1 MIKSMT
7 GFGRATFENDKRS
20 FIVEIKSVNHRYC
33 DINIKMPKTLISLEE
48 KIRKLIQANIN
59 RGKVDVFITLNSY
72 DKTDVSTMLNVSLA
86 DSYIKC
92 LNDIKERYDIKDDIS
107 VSLVARFPEVISVK
121 QNEEDLEELWENLSI
136 PLKEA
141 IDSLITMRQ
150 KEGLKLEKNILEK
163 CDTIKDIV
171 CDIEKKAVNIP
182 KIYKEKLNNRLK
194 ELLGDTEID
203 ESRVAME
210 VALFAD
216 RACVDE
222 EIVRLKSHLSQM
234 KDTLKLDET
243 VGRKLDFIVQ
253 EMNRETNTIGSK
265 SNNLEISNL
274 GLNIKNEIEKIREQ
288 VQNVE

>member
-92 LNDIKERYDIKDDIS
+92 LNDIKERYNIKDDIS

-121 QNEEDLEELWENLSI
+121 QNEEDLEELWKNLSI

-203 ESRVAME
+203 KSRVAME

-216 RACVDE
+216 RACIDE

-234 KDTLKLDET
+234 KDTLKLDEI

>member
-1 MIKSMT
+1 MT

-92 LNDIKERYDIKDDIS
+92 LNDIKERYNIKDDIS

-121 QNEEDLEELWENLSI
+121 QNEEDLEELWKNLSI

-203 ESRVAME
+203 KSRVAME

-216 RACVDE
+216 RACIDE

-234 KDTLKLDET
+234 KDTLKLDEI